1 MSNRLDQEFHIIQ
14 RVGEGSFGEVFKV
27 QHKLDQ
33 QHYAVKIIKRL
44 FVGPRAKFVV
54 SAPPPLFSFCC
65 CCRVLAYLVLACV
78 SLPMD
83 RQDMLKECHSM
94 SILNNPHIIRY
105 YGCWEQEGR
114 LHIQMELCENNLSNI
129 AKSRRIQNSEFSEQE
144 LRDILSQ
151 MSLALMHMHS
161 VPICHMDIKPENIYL
176 HDGFYKLGDLGQV
189 SSFLPLPV
197 VCCIESISL
206 TFMPAPSLLP
216 QSLYYLKGDESYDI
230 KDGDGRYLC
239 KEVLEFDYAHLQQA
253 DIFALG
259 ASIYELVSVW
269 QIRSRAFFVFC
280 CRASLVLSHTSL
292 SSNDGCRPLGQTCL
306 RQEPSSTE

>member
-1 MSNRLDQEFHIIQ
+1 
-14 RVGEGSFGEVFKV
+14 
-27 QHKLDQ
+27 
-33 QHYAVKIIKRL
+33 
-44 FVGPRAKFVV
+44 
-54 SAPPPLFSFCC
+54 
-65 CCRVLAYLVLACV
+65 
-78 SLPMD
+78 
-83 RQDMLKECHSM
+83 M
-94 SILNNPHIIRY
+94 SILNNPHIMRY

-176 HDGFYKLGDLGQV
+176 HDGFYKLGDLGQ
-189 SSFLPLPV
+189 
-197 VCCIESISL
+197 
-206 TFMPAPSLLP
+206 
-216 QSLYYLKGDESYDI
+216 SLYYLKGDESYDI

-259 ASIYELVSVW
+259 ASIYELALGTDLPSTGAQFHRIRDGELEPLPVSEDMMELIRLMMHPDPDKRPSPA
-269 QIRSRAFFVFC
+269 QILAHP
-280 CRASLVLSHTSL
+280 A
-292 SSNDGCRPLGQTCL
+292 L
-306 RQEPSSTE
+306 RQTTEEKLVTAEARIRDLEEKLREQSALEDILQRKIEFLEKRLGHSDAGGGVVQTSF